1 MGDSNS
7 DQHSIIHPKNL
18 VNGVSRL
25 FGSDID
31 DTKANVQGELL
42 WMTLLGYVVGNSIG
56 TANTKK
62 DGRRLNLGPVYI
74 W

>member
-1 MGDSNS
+1 MSDSNS

-25 FGSDID
+25 FGADID
-31 DTKANVQGELL
+31 DTKQNVQGELL
-42 WMTLLGYVVGNSIG
+42 WLMLTGYVIGNSIG
-56 TANTKK
+56 TNNTIKG
-62 DGRRLNLGPVYI
+62 GRRLNLGPVYI